1 MSDKIKIDN
10 AFIKRSYSNLSNSIL
25 DNITYDDG
33 NIILKLDL
41 HNPLIRKRI
50 INDSNFTTN
59 ENGQIVFIGILA
71 IGAYHHRTM
80 IMMTKNLSE
89 LQEYQIKYH
98 SKILGI
104 KSNNHIVIEN
114 EDKMVNTII
123 KSYLEWYKKH
133 G

>member
-1 MSDKIKIDN
+1 M
-10 AFIKRSYSNLSNSIL
+10 
-25 DNITYDDG
+25 T
-33 NIILKLDL
+33 DL
-41 HNPLIRKRI
+41 
-50 INDSNFTTN
+50 
-59 ENGQIVFIGILA
+59 IVFIGILA

-114 EDKMVNTII
+114 EDKLVNTII
-123 KSYLEWYKKH
+123 KSYLEWHQKH
-133 G
+133 S